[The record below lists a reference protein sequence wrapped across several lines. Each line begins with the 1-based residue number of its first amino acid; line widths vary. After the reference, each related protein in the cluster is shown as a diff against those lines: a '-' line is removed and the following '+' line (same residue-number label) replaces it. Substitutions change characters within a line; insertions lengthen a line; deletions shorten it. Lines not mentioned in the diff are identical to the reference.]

1 MLPGVSGRVIQTPAS
16 STEHTVES
24 ILSLPPSHCFFT
36 GGAATPR
43 YGASPVSS
51 VQSGS
56 PGSLD
61 NLMLRQENY
70 CLRQKVIQHERSQA
84 ALHKEIARINKDYAE
99 ALRLLSAQHYRARE
113 AERQLALA
121 RQERDFLRWN
131 EKSLARGGREGG
143 GGGEEGKS

>member
-1 MLPGVSGRVIQTPAS
+1 MLPGVTGRAIQTPAS
-16 STEHTVES
+16 STEQ
-24 ILSLPPSHCFFT
+24 SLPPSHCFFT
-36 GGAATPR
+36 GGAATHR
-43 YGASPVSS
+43 YGASPMSS
-51 VQSGS
+51 VQAGS

-61 NLMLRQENY
+61 NLMLRQKNS

-121 RQERDFLRWN
+121 REEFSLRWN
-131 EKSLARGGREGG
+131 EKSLERGGREGG